1 MLAVGGWGEGGKKYS
16 QMASVPSRRST
27 FVTSVVGIRVIEI
40 CVNYTKLSLPI
51 MSAFHVWKLEMMT
64 QYGFDGFDLD
74 WEYPGAADRG
84 GTYADKDNFLALVR
98 ELRAAFDAVGKGWE
112 LTAAVSLLL
121 INRSSSY
128 SNIFTVFVR
137 NKTNILGSR
146 CKIPLRRRLPRS
158 WTLPVRN

>member
-1 MLAVGGWGEGGKKYS
+1 
-16 QMASVPSRRST
+16 
-27 FVTSVVGIRVIEI
+27 
-40 CVNYTKLSLPI
+40 
-51 MSAFHVWKLEMMT
+51 MMT

-158 WTLPVRN
+158 